1 MLIISQKGMIAIGVS
16 AYLYKR
22 VKCPNL
28 HKLYT
33 TFLLDGWPIPEYNM
47 WVMGGE
53 YLALVHLQVPFED
66 LQVHK
71 YLAT

>member
-47 WVMGGE
+47 WVMGG
-53 YLALVHLQVPFED
+53 
-66 LQVHK
+66 K
-71 YLAT
+71 YLAA